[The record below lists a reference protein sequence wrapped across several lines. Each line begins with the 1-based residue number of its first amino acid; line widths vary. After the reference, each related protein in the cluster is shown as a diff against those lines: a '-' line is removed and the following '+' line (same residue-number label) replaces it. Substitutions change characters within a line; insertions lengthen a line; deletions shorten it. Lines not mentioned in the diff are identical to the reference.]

1 MSDKD
6 YEYIVKVERA
16 IKEKYG
22 EEAIENPRKFWNKEK
37 EKKYLEELKEFHKQ
51 KEESGDTKEK
61 IGDVYVSKRLIERE
75 SNRGCPVCDKYS
87 FEMKDDLY
95 MNKFTCCFD
104 CYIQY
109 VEGREERWLTGWRP
123 DKNTMAIMK

>member
-1 MSDKD
+1 MSNGEDLN
-6 YEYIVKVERA
+6 YIAKVEKA

-22 EEAIENPRKFWNKEK
+22 EEAIQNPKKFWNKEK
-37 EKKYLEELKEFHKQ
+37 EEKYLKDLKKFHRREIEKNP
-51 KEESGDTKEK
+51 KEK
-61 IGDVYVSKRLIERE
+61 VGSIYVSKKLLEKK
-75 SNRGCPVCDKYS
+75 SNRKCPVCSKYS
-87 FEMKDDLY
+87 FEGKDDLY

-109 VEGREERWLTGWRP
+109 VEGREERWAEGWRP

>member
-6 YEYIVKVERA
+6 FDYIVKVERA

-22 EEAIENPRKFWNKEK
+22 EEAIQNPRKFWNKEK
-37 EKKYLEELKEFHKQ
+37 EERYLKDLKEFYNR
-51 KEESGDTKEK
+51 ETESDSKDKVGE
-61 IGDVYVSKRLIERE
+61 IYVSRKLLERK
-75 SNRGCPVCDKYS
+75 SNRKCPVCGKYS
-87 FEMKDDLY
+87 FEGKDDLY
-95 MNKFTCCFD
+95 MNKFSCCFD

-109 VEGREERWLTGWRP
+109 VEGREERWSSGWRP